1 MYLTTHVLTGA
12 ALFGRRSDKA
22 RTAAAAFGS
31 LVPDIGSFA
40 IVLKGRL
47 VDGHSAIEIYRDLYY
62 SAAWQAF
69 LAPWHSVFIW
79 GALLAV
85 GVTGA
90 WPLATIFGGAALLAS
105 ATDLPLHSERT
116 HSHFWPLTDWRF
128 ESPVSYWHPE
138 HYGLFVQPVELALAV
153 FLTVLLYR
161 RYESRAAVVLLGIG
175 WIVYAAQFMS
185 YAMLRPATG

>member
-1 MYLTTHVLTGA
+1 MYLTTHVLLGT

-47 VDGHSAIEIYRDLYY
+47 VDGHSSIEIYRDLYD

-69 LAPWHSVFIW
+69 LAPWHSLFIW
-79 GALLAV
+79 VALLAV
-85 GVTGA
+85 GVTGG
-90 WPLATIFGGAALLAS
+90 WPLAVIFGGAALFAA

-116 HSHFWPLTDWRF
+116 HSHFWPFTDWRF

-138 HYGLFVQPVELALAV
+138 HFGLIVQPVELALGIV
-153 FLTVLLYR
+153 LTVLLYR
-161 RYESRAAVVLLGIG
+161 RHQSRVAVVLLGTG
-175 WIVYAAQFMS
+175 WIVYAAQFLS
-185 YAMLRPATG
+185 YAMLSPAAV